1 MLSSLLLLPARITI
15 SAIES
20 IALVDLFYYMD
31 VLLFP
36 ITLLTLNLDEI
47 EKTKKRVSELLIEKK
62 QSEEHLQFILD
73 NSIDIILNAY
83 TFGPHFLE

>member
-47 EKTKKRVSELLIEKK
+47 EKTKKWFLSYLLKK
-62 QSEEHLQFILD
+62 TIRRTS
-73 NSIDIILNAY
+73 SVY
-83 TFGPHFLE
+83 T